1 MIFGALLIFDGFV
14 FLFYDSGAR
23 KTWRKEAS
31 TSSDKKVFKSFSGG
45 DGGTNFN
52 TFNPPTQNSMV
63 SFRGG
68 GDTTGVFNIGSS
80 VTSDCIGYRQNNSYV
95 STTVDVRT
103 STSLAPTNLAEVLL
117 GESTS
122 NNDGMT
128 SSANKSIHSND
139 RNRKIVHFS
148 SSLEGSRPI
157 SGIRN
162 GGGINNLDLS
172 VHNLTIAEPKELPT
186 IRSRCDFSSNTY
198 HSRERE
204 NESGQN
210 IPQNTE
216 NENENENEEE
226 IVDSNEEDGRVI
238 DMNTN
243 DESEDKSHCP
253 YQLSDDGAFI
263 FSTN

>member
-1 MIFGALLIFDGFV
+1 MILSALLICDGF
-14 FLFYDSGAR
+14 FLFYYSGAR

-128 SSANKSIHSND
+128 SSATKNIHSND

-148 SSLEGSRPI
+148 SSLEGSRTI

-172 VHNLTIAEPKELPT
+172 LHNLTIAEPKELPM

>member
-1 MIFGALLIFDGFV
+1 
-14 FLFYDSGAR
+14 
-23 KTWRKEAS
+23 
-31 TSSDKKVFKSFSGG
+31 
-45 DGGTNFN
+45 
-52 TFNPPTQNSMV
+52 
-63 SFRGG
+63 
-68 GDTTGVFNIGSS
+68 
-80 VTSDCIGYRQNNSYV
+80 
-95 STTVDVRT
+95 
-103 STSLAPTNLAEVLL
+103 
-117 GESTS
+117 
-122 NNDGMT
+122 MT

-148 SSLEGSRPI
+148 SSQEGSRPI

-162 GGGINNLDLS
+162 GSGINILDLS
-172 VHNLTIAEPKELPT
+172 VHNLTIAEPKELPM

-216 NENENENEEE
+216 NENENREE
-226 IVDSNEEDGRVI
+226 IVESNEEDGRDV
-238 DMNTN
+238 DMSTN